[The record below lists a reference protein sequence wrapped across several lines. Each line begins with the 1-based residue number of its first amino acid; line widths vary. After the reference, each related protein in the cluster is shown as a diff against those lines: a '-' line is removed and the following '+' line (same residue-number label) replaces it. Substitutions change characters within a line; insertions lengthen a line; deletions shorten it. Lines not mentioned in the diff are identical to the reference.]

1 MPRKSLIKR
10 ALAGVLAGAVALTL
24 AAGANAETLE
34 EPPVDGAATTSD
46 VVEVTPEPTEAPSA
60 PALELPE
67 TSDAPVAT
75 DAAEPA
81 VEATEPVAPDAAEDV
96 IPNESIPV
104 EEVLADMP
112 LSLDSMAL
120 PAGAKPVYRF
130 WSPWYNG
137 HHYTISSSEKSTI
150 ENQWGDA
157 WKYEQVAFYAFE
169 TEAAGTVPVYRFWS
183 KMYNA
188 HFYTISKEEAD
199 TMAKKWPG
207 VWASEGIAFY
217 VYPAGSNASGSAD
230 VYRFWSQQN
239 GRHFFTSSASEKN
252 TVVNQWGNVWSLEGA
267 RFKVIPAAEKSTQ
280 QKIVDK
286 AIQYLG
292 YPYAWAGAH
301 PSTGFDCSG
310 YIKWVVQQ
318 ATGKTLYH
326 GASQQ
331 AAAMTR
337 IPASQAVPGDFWF
350 RGSPGSYGHVGVYM
364 GNNRIA
370 HSPDY
375 GRLTSIQTIWTSG
388 DFYRFNG

>member
-24 AAGANAETLE
+24 ATGANAET
-34 EPPVDGAATTSD
+34 VDAPIDETLMTTPGASD
-46 VVEVTPEPTEAPSA
+46 VTPEPTPEAEV
-60 PALELPE
+60 LELPSPTVTPAQTVE
-67 TSDAPVAT
+67 PDSAT
-75 DAAEPA
+75 
-81 VEATEPVAPDAAEDV
+81 VEAETVGPESVDEF
-96 IPNESIPV
+96 IPNESIPL
-104 EEVLADMP
+104 EDVLADMP
-112 LSLDSMAL
+112 LNLDSMAL

-130 WSPWYNG
+130 WSPRFHG
-137 HHYTISSSEKSTI
+137 HHFTISEAEKANI
-150 ENQWGDA
+150 ERTWPDD
-157 WKYEQVAFYAFE
+157 WDYEQVAYYAFE
-169 TEAAGTVPVYRFWS
+169 KQAPGTVPVYRFWS
-183 KMYNA
+183 EKHKG
-188 HFYTISKEEAD
+188 HFFTISEAEVKEMGER
-199 TMAKKWPG
+199 WPG
-207 VWASEGIAFY
+207 VWESEGIAFY
-217 VYPAGSNASGSAD
+217 VYPSNSNASGAAEIS
-230 VYRFWSQQN
+230 RFWSN
-239 GRHFFTSSASEKN
+239 RYGKHFYTSSTFERDKVIR
-252 TVVNQWGNVWSLEGA
+252 TWPDVWSYEGS
-267 RFKVIPAAEKSTQ
+267 RFKAIPTAEKSVQ
-280 QKIVDK
+280 ERIVDTT
-286 AIQYLG
+286 IQYLG

-326 GASQQ
+326 GATQQ

>member
-1 MPRKSLIKR
+1 MPRKSWTKR

-34 EPPVDGAATTSD
+34 EPPVNGASTTSD
-46 VVEVTPEPTEAPSA
+46 VVEVTPEPTEVPSA

-81 VEATEPVAPDAAEDV
+81 VEATEPVAPDVAEDV

-130 WSPWYNG
+130 YSAPLGG
-137 HHYTISSSEKSTI
+137 HHYTISETEKNEI
-150 ENQWGDA
+150 QQRFGNMWR
-157 WKYEQVAFYAFE
+157 YEQVAFYAFDKP
-169 TEAAGTVPVYRFWS
+169 AAGTVPVHRFWS
-183 KMYNA
+183 EKYKA
-188 HFYTISKEEAD
+188 HFYTVSESEAN
-199 TMAKKWPG
+199 TIKATWPDI
-207 VWASEGIAFY
+207 WTPEGIAFY
-217 VYPAGSNASGSAD
+217 AYPNTANVAGAGN
-230 VYRFWSQQN
+230 VFRYWSPFY
-239 GRHFFTSSASEKN
+239 GRHFFTASVNEKN
-252 TVVNQWGNVWSLEGA
+252 QIDFRWPGIYNSEGTP
-267 RFKVIPAAEKSTQ
+267 FKVFPVAEKSTQ
-280 QKIVDK
+280 Q
-286 AIQYLG
+286 AIAESAIEYLG